1 MPSTLTI
8 CLCLVLF
15 AALGTGWV
23 KGYDIVK
30 KRAPLQLPKFYMVY
44 AAFRMITILLVVAV
58 YVFFI
63 SDSLAQSKSFVILIF
78 IMYAAMMALTLKM
91 KH

>member
-15 AALGTGWV
+15 SALGTGWV
-23 KGYDIVK
+23 KGYDIIK
-30 KRAPLQLPKFYMVY
+30 KRAPAQMPKFVMAY

-58 YVFFI
+58 YVFII
-63 SDSLAQSKSFVILIF
+63 SDNAAESKSFVIMIF
-78 IMYAAMMALTLKM
+78 IMYAAMMAVTLKL